1 MGILDKEA
9 YWGKMMYAEERN
21 AKSREKG
28 AENGLTDEQ
37 ADALESMAR
46 ARHNMH
52 TNIDSL
58 VRSSESR
65 NCERDLIR
73 ANAKL
78 REAGLPTV
86 PSIPSYEGDY
96 IDIDDLDFIIYELAE
111 EYNMPDRD
119 EEEEKWQS
127 WYDEIYSKLY
137 DEWEA
142 LNDKIENYLG
152 KIDEKY
158 KTSYRPT
165 GATRFSY
172 ATETNITD
180 NNDNI
185 ESSVKDITNRFNVE
199 LQQQID
205 GTLPKGYVYSLG
217 MPGDILRSAGLPNLP
232 IEMSSFRL
240 IHKSNQENHPFE
252 LKEIKNL
259 PAW

>member
-1 MGILDKEA
+1 
-9 YWGKMMYAEERN
+9 MYAEKRN
-21 AKSREKG
+21 SENREKG
-28 AENGLTDEQ
+28 TENGLTDEQ

-52 TNIDSL
+52 SNIGSL
-58 VRSSESR
+58 VRSSENR
-65 NCERDLIR
+65 DCERDLIR

-86 PSIPSYEGDY
+86 PSIPSYEDDY

-152 KIDEKY
+152 EIDEKY
-158 KTSYRPT
+158 GTSYRPT
-165 GATRFSY
+165 GATR
-172 ATETNITD
+172 I
-180 NNDNI
+180 
-185 ESSVKDITNRFNVE
+185 
-199 LQQQID
+199 
-205 GTLPKGYVYSLG
+205 
-217 MPGDILRSAGLPNLP
+217 
-232 IEMSSFRL
+232 
-240 IHKSNQENHPFE
+240 
-252 LKEIKNL
+252 
-259 PAW
+259 